1 MIPIERAVLDTPN
14 ANLLT
19 GDKNEEDKYS
29 YIIDNTPK
37 GFSKKATYP
46 ELVPKKIYE
55 AYNYFINTTTQ
66 VMEFGADIVWKLH
79 ENWVK
84 FKSGEPQ
91 KYKEFIKKLQKESN
105 LKNPYHCFNKR
116 HFGDDTLID
125 GDVSFDTFIHLICK
139 VYNNKIDPFMVLLNK
154 DYLVMIDEMRKKLS
168 DEVPANFID
177 LFQPDIENSIEY
189 LDFRTNSFYS
199 YSPIIVTKVRPIL
212 TDFYR
217 DMPTSPILPTCKY
230 KICYDINSVIYSII
244 NIVYFDKEEVC
255 EESDIRIDDYVE
267 SEEFKNAVIEYYKTN
282 IEKYV
287 RFLSLD
293 ILSVY
298 NNVKLGWSRFDKLF
312 DKAAVSTHK
321 TLNFQSIIDGV
332 NHLIRL
338 NSKTNSIDKN
348 IQPDYFKR
356 VGIGW
361 SLINDIYK
369 DSFIE
374 YNDYRDP
381 NRFIDNLLSDVSY
394 YDNYDVKRIAKTLIE
409 KTFSV
414 YFESITGFITESY
427 FKEFDIEYDIQ
438 SLMTYTSYGDYI
450 TRDFW
455 RDIIQSAVKL
465 NRISYS
471 DNKFSNGEKA
481 CHIFALTKRNIWFT
495 ITVELIQYLNLQSQV
510 AILKKNEQELS
521 KYEVYE
527 PLMSRITNKI
537 SQAILGCIS
546 VLSHIGNQTGTI
558 TYGRD
563 YYSWLYKNSD
573 TFSSVLL
580 DRLLHLVN
588 MYIFKQDDPYNTNDF
603 NTLIDNWYEVSKN
616 GYIKDL
622 ITTAFT
628 SFDFTDYPLKNSINI
643 TNIANIHDI
652 FMVTFKNALVEKGL
666 LNVEYITPL

>member
-29 YIIDNTPK
+29 YIIDNTTK
-37 GFSKKATYP
+37 GFDKKATYP

-66 VMEFGADIVWKLH
+66 VMEFGADVVWKLH

-84 FKSGEPQ
+84 FKSSEPQ
-91 KYKEFIKKLQKESN
+91 KYKEFIKKLQKVSN
-105 LKNPYHCFNKR
+105 LKNPYHGFNKR
-116 HFGDDTLID
+116 HFGDDTLIN
-125 GDVSFDTFIHLICK
+125 GDVSFDTFIHLICT
-139 VYNNKIDPFMVLLNK
+139 VYNNKIDPFMTLLNK

-189 LDFRTNSFYS
+189 LDFCTNSFYS
-199 YSPIIVTKVRPIL
+199 HSPTIVTKVRPIL

-230 KICYDINSVIYSII
+230 KICYDINSIVCGII

-255 EESDIRIDDYVE
+255 EESDIVIDDYVE
-267 SEEFKNAVIEYYKTN
+267 SEEFKNAIIERYKTN

-312 DKAAVSTHK
+312 DKAAASTHK
-321 TLNFQSIIDGV
+321 ALNFQSIIDGV

-338 NSKTNSIDKN
+338 NNKINSIDKN

-356 VGIGW
+356 VGSGW
-361 SLINDIYK
+361 SLIDDIYK
-369 DSFIE
+369 DSFVE

-394 YDNYDVKRIAKTLIE
+394 YGDFDVKRIAKTLIE

-414 YFESITGFITESY
+414 YFESITGFGTDIY

-438 SLMTYTSYGDYI
+438 SLMTYASYGDYI
-450 TRDFW
+450 TCDFW
-455 RDIIQSAVKL
+455 RDIIQSIVKL

-471 DNKFSNGEKA
+471 DNKFQNGEKA

-510 AILKKNEQELS
+510 SVLKKNEQELS

-527 PLMSRITNKI
+527 PLMARITNKI

-546 VLSHIGNQTGTI
+546 VLTYIGNQTGTI
-558 TYGRD
+558 AYGYNYSSWTYR
-563 YYSWLYKNSD
+563 NSD

-580 DRLLHLVN
+580 DRLLHLAN
-588 MYIFKQDDPYNTNDF
+588 TYIFKQDDPYKPEFYELVN
-603 NTLIDNWYEVSKN
+603 NWYETSKN

-628 SFDFTDYPLKNSINI
+628 SFDLTDYPLKNSINI
-643 TNIANIHDI
+643 TNIENIQNI

-666 LNVEYITPL
+666 LNIEYISPL